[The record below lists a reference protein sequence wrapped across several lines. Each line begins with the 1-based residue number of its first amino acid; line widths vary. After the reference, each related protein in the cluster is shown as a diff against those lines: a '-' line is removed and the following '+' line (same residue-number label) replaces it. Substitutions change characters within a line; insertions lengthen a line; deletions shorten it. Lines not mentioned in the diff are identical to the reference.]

1 MSRSYFR
8 PQKTWSRDHST
19 WTFNPSFLKIVMS
32 CDVSN
37 TRDSVSSSGCPN
49 TENRVEN
56 TKCGGLFL
64 TKHGLECLIYLDI
77 SLKLYLNSLVYRK
90 IFGSP
95 SKVFSN
101 LRKFSENVRERSS
114 GLRNNFEKSE
124 ILFLLLEIKFKSSRH
139 RIISYVSCTST
150 SRYSVLHNNKAIFDY
165 SDFFQTITI
174 HNPEDRDYQ
183 IIDCCQSIAFDKEF
197 CSIFLGY
204 ERILSLKF
212 CVRYRVPYCCE
223 IARNIV

>member
-1 MSRSYFR
+1 M
-8 PQKTWSRDHST
+8 P
-19 WTFNPSFLKIVMS
+19 

-37 TRDSVSSSGCPN
+37 TRESVSSSGCPN

-77 SLKLYLNSLVYRK
+77 YLDISLKLYLNSLVYHRN
-90 IFGSP
+90 IFGSS

-124 ILFLLLEIKFKSSRH
+124 ILFLPLEIKFKSSRH

-150 SRYSVLHNNKAIFDY
+150 SRYSVLHNNKAIFDF
-165 SDFFQTITI
+165 SDFFSNDNNTY
-174 HNPEDRDYQ
+174 P
-183 IIDCCQSIAFDKEF
+183 
-197 CSIFLGY
+197 
-204 ERILSLKF
+204 
-212 CVRYRVPYCCE
+212 
-223 IARNIV
+223 

>member
-1 MSRSYFR
+1 MPRSYFR

-32 CDVSN
+32 CDFSN

-64 TKHGLECLIYLDI
+64 TKHGLECLIYLDRYLDI
-77 SLKLYLNSLVYRK
+77 SLKFYLNSLVYHRN
-90 IFGSP
+90 IFGSS
-95 SKVFSN
+95 SKVFGN

-124 ILFLLLEIKFKSSRH
+124 ILFLPLEIKFKSSRH

-150 SRYSVLHNNKAIFDY
+150 SRYSVLHNNKAIFDF

-174 HNPEDRDYQ
+174 HILEDRDYQ

-197 CSIFLGY
+197 CSELISCY
-204 ERILSLKF
+204 QWI
-212 CVRYRVPYCCE
+212 E
-223 IARNIV
+223 IGD